1 MYDQIEQLHEK
12 NQEDAVR
19 QEQLEQELQ
28 SIHHQLQIRIEESR
42 ENIEE
47 LQNLR
52 RALLSI
58 PKQDSTVEHE
68 ELVNKLIEV
77 QDRMEILEKRL
88 I

>member
-1 MYDQIEQLHEK
+1 LHEK

-58 PKQDSTVEHE
+58 PK
-68 ELVNKLIEV
+68 
-77 QDRMEILEKRL
+77 
-88 I
+88 